1 LLNHRVVQSGSGLIY
16 LTRDD
21 LRGAPQT
28 HSHLAV
34 VRQSD
39 ACIQGGIQDA
49 LALIHLQEVI
59 HPLMF
64 DAYFVLRLG
73 MQLEMML
80 CPSASGLMCVFDW
93 NWDAIEAGSE
103 QQPAAEYGDL

>member
-1 LLNHRVVQSGSGLIY
+1 
-16 LTRDD
+16 
-21 LRGAPQT
+21 
-28 HSHLAV
+28 
-34 VRQSD
+34 
-39 ACIQGGIQDA
+39 
-49 LALIHLQEVI
+49 
-59 HPLMF
+59 MF
-64 DAYFVLRLG
+64 DAYFVLWLG